1 MKKAIERVHPKWK
14 NRYSYSFK
22 KEVVSS
28 VENGQLSQSQA
39 SYYYRVG
46 RKTISEWLKRYGNFD
61 KKLREMG
68 GKSPKQ
74 TIEELRGKL
83 RKTET
88 ENSMFRTI
96 YEILAEEY
104 GEEMLK
110 KHLPESH
117 RTILHTPRRK

>member
-1 MKKAIERVHPKWK
+1 MSKQDNRTHPTWK

-28 VENGQLSQSQA
+28 IENGQLSQNQA
-39 SYYYRVG
+39 SYFYDVG

-74 TIEELRGKL
+74 TIEELREKL
-83 RKTET
+83 RKSESD
-88 ENSMFRTI
+88 NSVLRTI
-96 YEILAEEY
+96 FEILGDEY
-104 GEEMLK
+104 GEDLLK
-110 KHLPESH
+110 KHLPESL
-117 RTILHTPRRK
+117 RTTLRTPKKK